1 MSTPVDTI
9 IIGAGLAGLACA
21 RRLHEAGKSF
31 VICEAADRVGG
42 RVATDVVDG
51 FRLDRGFQVLLTA
64 YTEAKRLLDYA
75 ALDLR
80 PFHPGALV
88 RFGGR
93 WHRVADPFRHPI
105 DGLAGV
111 FNAVGTV
118 ADKLRVARLRLSG
131 FDFSRYP
138 DSTSAAEA
146 LRAEGF
152 SPVIIERFFRPFLG
166 GVFLE
171 SGLTTTVRKAEL
183 VLQTFARG
191 DTAVPALGMGE
202 IPQQLAASLPPGS
215 VRLGAKVASYG
226 GLGVRLVDGTSL
238 ASRQVVIATELR
250 EADRLLGTEG
260 PVAPVNGVAC
270 LYFEAPDA
278 PSSSLLP
285 SDPILMLNGEGRGPI
300 NNVVVLSAATPACAP
315 AGRHLISVS
324 VVDRAAMAAE
334 DLEARVRAQL
344 SEWFGASS
352 VKRWRHLR
360 TYAIP
365 AAVPA
370 QATVSPRRVE
380 AAPGIFLCGDHCGVA
395 SINTALASGTAAA
408 EAVLAR

>member
-1 MSTPVDTI
+1 MSIPVDTI
-9 IIGAGLAGLACA
+9 IVGAGLAGLACA

-31 VICEAADRVGG
+31 LLCEASDRVGG
-42 RVATDVVDG
+42 RVATDELDG

-64 YTEAKRLLDYA
+64 YPDAKRLLDYA

-80 PFHPGALV
+80 SFHPGALV

-93 WHRVADPFRHPI
+93 WQRVADPFRHPI
-105 DGLAGV
+105 DGLAGA
-111 FNAVGTV
+111 FNAVGTL
-118 ADKLRVARLRLSG
+118 ADKLRVARLRLGG

-138 DSTSAAEA
+138 DATAAGDA
-146 LRAEGF
+146 LKAEGF

-171 SGLTTTVRKAEL
+171 PALTTTVRKAEL

-191 DTAVPALGMGE
+191 DTAVPARGMGE
-202 IPQQLAASLPPGS
+202 IPVQLAASLPPES

-226 GLGVRLVDGTSL
+226 RLGVRLVDGTSL

-250 EADRLLGTEG
+250 EADRLLGVEG
-260 PVAPVNGVAC
+260 PPAPVNGVAC

-278 PSSSLLP
+278 PSSTLLP
-285 SDPILMLNGEGRGPI
+285 REPILMLNGEGRGPI
-300 NNVVVLSAATPACAP
+300 NNVAVMSAASPAYAP

-324 VVDRAAMAAE
+324 VVDRSAIAAE
-334 DLEARVRAQL
+334 DLEARVRVQL
-344 SEWFGASS
+344 GEWFGVSA
-352 VKRWRHLR
+352 VKRWSHLR

-370 QATVSPRRVE
+370 QTTVIAKRLE
-380 AAPGIFLCGDHCGVA
+380 AAPGAFLCGDHCGVA

-408 EAVLAR
+408 EAILDR